1 MPAYSTAGGGAAN
14 IIDLDSIDNQEY
26 RGLIFEDQI
35 AGESLSFG
43 NLVYHKSDNRW
54 NKADA
59 DTLSKTE
66 GDLGIVVTTGTI
78 NENGYFTV
86 LKHGTVRYDSW
97 SGTIG
102 AILYV
107 SQTAG
112 AMATTEPST
121 TGTFSR
127 KIGYLQAT
135 NIVYFSPGDTI
146 LENA

>member
-1 MPAYSTAGGGAAN
+1 M
-14 IIDLDSIDNQEY
+14 DSLADQEY
-26 RGLIFEDQI
+26 RGLIIEDQI

-43 NLVYHKSDNRW
+43 SLVYHASDNRW
-54 NKADA
+54 NKTDA

-66 GDLGIVVTTGTI
+66 GDIGIVVTTGTI

-86 LKHGTVRYDSW
+86 LKMGTVRYNSW

-102 AILYV
+102 AIVYV

-112 AMATTEPST
+112 AIATTEPSAA
-121 TGTFSR
+121 GTFSR
-127 KIGYLQAT
+127 KIGFLQAS
-135 NIVYFSPGDTI
+135 NIIYLSPSNTI

>member
-14 IIDLDSIDNQEY
+14 IIDLDSLDNQEY
-26 RGLIFEDQI
+26 RGLILEEQI
-35 AGESLSFG
+35 AGSSLSFG
-43 NLVYHKSDNRW
+43 NLVYHASDNKW
-54 NKADA
+54 YKTDA

-66 GDLGIVVTTGTI
+66 GDLGIVVTTGAI
-78 NENGYFTV
+78 NTNGYFTV
-86 LKHGTVRYDSW
+86 LKHGTVRYNSW

-112 AMATTEPST
+112 AMASTEPSA
-121 TGTFSR
+121 TGTLSR
-127 KIGYLQAT
+127 KIGYLQAS
-135 NIVYFSPGDTI
+135 NIIYFSPGDTI